1 MTLSLVTGG
10 SGFIGQHLVDQLVA
24 NGDTVRILDLEPPRK
39 RLARTTFIQGSITD
53 HMVLNEA
60 LGGVDHVYNLAA
72 IPHLWIPNSE
82 MYREVNVVG
91 TRRVFEAALKAGVQ
105 RVVHT
110 SSSTVLMG
118 GIRGQEVVTLD
129 EAHQTMKEDLV
140 GHYARSKWEAER
152 VALSFA
158 DKMSVVVVIP
168 TLPIGPGDRHLTPPT
183 RMLLDFVNGRNRAFV
198 DSILNIIDVRDVA
211 AGHRLAAARGR
222 SGERYI
228 LNHHSLEMRAFL
240 RELETITGRAMP
252 RWRVPIS
259 IAVLFSAIFE
269 AWSDLISGRTPIA
282 PLAGTRMSMQPIV
295 FDGRRAAEELG
306 LPATPLFN
314 TLRDAIIW
322 LASSD
327 LIKDEINLSTF
338 AFGKD

>member
-24 NGDTVRILDLEPPRK
+24 KGDTVRILDLEPPSK
-39 RLARTTFIQGSITD
+39 RLAGTTFIQGSITD
-53 HMVLNEA
+53 HVVLKDA
-60 LGGVDHVYNLAA
+60 LDGVDHVYNLAA
-72 IPHLWIPNSE
+72 IPHLWIPNPE
-82 MYREVNVVG
+82 MYTDVNVSG
-91 TRRVFEAALKAGVQ
+91 TRRVFEGALKAGVQ

-110 SSSTVLMG
+110 SSSTVLIG
-118 GIRGQEVVTLD
+118 GIQEQQVVTID
-129 EAHQTMKEDLV
+129 ETHQTMKEELV

-158 DKMSVVVVIP
+158 DQMSVVVVIP

-183 RMLLDFVNGRNRAFV
+183 RMLLDFINGRNRAFV

-211 AGHRLAAARGR
+211 AGHRLAATHGR

-228 LNHHSLEMRAFL
+228 LNRHSLEMRAFL
-240 RELETITGRAMP
+240 RELETITGRTMP

-259 IAVLFSAIFE
+259 IAVLFSAVLE
-269 AWSDLISGRTPIA
+269 TWSNLISGRMPIA

-295 FDGRRAAEELG
+295 FDGGRAASELG

-322 LASSD
+322 LARSD
-327 LIKDEINLSTF
+327 HLIDEIDLSTF
-338 AFGKD
+338 AYEKD